1 MRYYLTQDHFHY
13 DDSGYYGYILFSG
26 TNAELRDLL
35 KALGRGEKP
44 HGFGWHRWGRSFRPA
59 NNKVVYDFYI
69 RLRSKTGTKPTQEE
83 VDAFLRRTLPPRRTL
98 SGELEQP
105 RADSAVKP
113 ARATTEVESESDNPP
128 IWADQ
133 FFSRMETT
141 QLKAVDS
148 FTQRMSEELLQL
160 QSAIG
165 EISDARQEINRLQ
178 ANLEQTR
185 AELAEKEA
193 DLEAKEGEIETLRDA
208 PRAASYDKQMQEE
221 RDKAEK
227 AASRLRDE
235 IKHLRAE
242 KNDQISGLKASIKEV
257 ERERDNWKELYE
269 KMNQEAAETER
280 RATNDTSQN
289 DKRSGGKLRMEE
301 FEGILD
307 GISPNLVFVRGAV
320 DILYKE
326 VDDYRFVF
334 ETLCK
339 IVYEQHYNGRNAIKG
354 NKGKRPSKW
363 REDRV
368 GNNDWR
374 IYFCKDRKEVGD
386 KFVVFVNDKN
396 SQDEDK
402 AWMNRT
408 PPSSLL

>member
-1 MRYYLTQDHFHY
+1 MRYYHTQDHFHY

-59 NNKVVYDFYI
+59 NDGVVYDFYI
-69 RLRSKTGTKPTQEE
+69 RLRSETGAKPSQEE
-83 VDAFLRRTLPPRRTL
+83 VDAFLRGALPPRRTL

-113 ARATTEVESESDNPP
+113 ARATKEVESESDNPP

-133 FFSRMETT
+133 FFSRMEMT

-193 DLEAKEGEIETLRDA
+193 ALEAKEGEIETLRDA

-227 AASRLRDE
+227 AANRLRDE
-235 IKHLRAE
+235 IKQLRAE
-242 KNDQISGLKASIKEV
+242 KNDQISSLKASLKEA
-257 ERERDNWKELYE
+257 EEDRDNWKQQFDDISESFVE
-269 KMNQEAAETER
+269 PKVDEDDIADEDGNFE
-280 RATNDTSQN
+280 NDLISIVEGAFPQLEMLHKSLDRLPRVPN
-289 DKRSGGKLRMEE
+289 FRPIMKLLHDVHARKLRGERVATTDWSE
-301 FEGILD
+301 
-307 GISPNLVFVRGAV
+307 A
-320 DILYKE
+320 
-326 VDDYRFVF
+326 RF
-334 ETLCK
+334 
-339 IVYEQHYNGRNAIKG
+339 
-354 NKGKRPSKW
+354 SKSW
-363 REDRV
+363 RL
-368 GNNDWR
+368 
-374 IYFCKDRKEVGD
+374 YFCNKSSLPNGKVLVIIG
-386 KFVVFVNDKN
+386 DKN
-396 SQDEDK
+396 SQREDLRWLK
-402 AWMNRT
+402 AN
-408 PPSSLL
+408 PPESCL